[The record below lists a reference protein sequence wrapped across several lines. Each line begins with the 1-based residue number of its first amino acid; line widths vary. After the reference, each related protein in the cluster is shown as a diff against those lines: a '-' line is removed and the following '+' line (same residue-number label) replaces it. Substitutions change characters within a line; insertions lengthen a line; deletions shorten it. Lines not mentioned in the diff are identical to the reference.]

1 LKKRFA
7 IAYGDALTRATQ
19 IHLRVFRGAFR
30 TFNLMEL
37 PGAFLKDIGTQ
48 ALIFWTLIRYGAENK
63 KARVVPGPDRDEMIA
78 ALAPEATQRA
88 A

>member
-1 LKKRFA
+1 
-7 IAYGDALTRATQ
+7 
-19 IHLRVFRGAFR
+19 
-30 TFNLMEL
+30 MEL

-78 ALAPEATQRA
+78 SLAPEAAQHA